1 MTDLKTIP
9 LQEFMAMP
17 LDRKMVL
24 MRHAFSKVENP
35 ILQFRCWREALA
47 GWNVQRQDLSVEL
60 AALCEKHPDDRV
72 WVAFQHLMILDSST
86 RFISQSDGTQR
97 LALARNNKP
106 EMIASIVEIND
117 AAQGRYGDYVA
128 QWILEIVSNLNK
140 SGLSIVEFSD
150 RMMALIGEGR
160 WVEALVGCN
169 VTAET
174 LVGFFQRRVS
184 WNYSKHPEMLHALIE
199 MSERVLKES
208 QKEKK

>member
-17 LDRKMVL
+17 LNRKMVL

-60 AALCEKHPDDRV
+60 ATLCEKHPDDRV

-97 LALARNNKP
+97 LALAR
-106 EMIASIVEIND
+106 
-117 AAQGRYGDYVA
+117 
-128 QWILEIVSNLNK
+128 W
-140 SGLSIVEFSD
+140 
-150 RMMALIGEGR
+150 IGETGNFD
-160 WVEALVGCN
+160 ELMKK
-169 VTAET
+169 ED
-174 LVGFFQRRVS
+174 F
-184 WNYSKHPEMLHALIE
+184 YPPDHD
-199 MSERVLKES
+199 SEL
-208 QKEKK
+208 